1 MGLGRGTA
9 MYLGASPGESAP
21 LSSPAARRGPV
32 AATEPGTARHSL
44 AGPATAFL
52 CALLCMYLNS
62 PVEQGLP

>member
-1 MGLGRGTA
+1 M
-9 MYLGASPGESAP
+9 
-21 LSSPAARRGPV
+21 